1 MTNLNLEK
9 IKSILVENGVESAA
23 IFGSRARGEE
33 KPGSDLDILI
43 KFREDKVKGLF
54 DFISLERKLSE
65 TLGLKVDLV
74 TEDSIS
80 PYIKESVLKDLK
92 IIYQ

>member
-9 IKSILVENGVESAA
+9 IKNILVENGIKSAA

-33 KPGSDLDILI
+33 KPNSDLDILI
-43 KFREDKVKGLF
+43 KFREDKIKGLF
-54 DFISLERKLSE
+54 EFIALERKLSE

-80 PYIKESVLKDLK
+80 PYIRESVLRDLK